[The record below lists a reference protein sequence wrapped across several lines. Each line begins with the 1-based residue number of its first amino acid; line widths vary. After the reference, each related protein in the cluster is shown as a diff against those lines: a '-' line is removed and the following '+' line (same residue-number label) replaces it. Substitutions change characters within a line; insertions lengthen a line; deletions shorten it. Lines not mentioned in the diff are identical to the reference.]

1 MLGSEFLKIFHVR
14 CELKAFRIF
23 VDHFMIFISNL
34 FYYLN
39 KILLPN
45 SLVNTIVIGSRQI
58 CLLNT
63 LWYETEDYIYNAHTY
78 IIHIYTQGWYIYI
91 YIYIYISYRWEE
103 NRFFLFERHRLVLF
117 ISCDRRQASHFML
130 NVCLIVL

>member
-23 VDHFMIFISNL
+23 VDHFMIFISDL

-78 IIHIYTQGWYIYI
+78 IIHIYTQWWYIYI